1 MGGRFFEF
9 EWDGEGRWGGC
20 LFEVGTN
27 LRLGAYSN
35 KYGILSGDLTDQG
48 VLALKVWGA
57 YFWRGLYMER
67 VIFRVFWPLGL
78 KMRE

>member
-1 MGGRFFEF
+1 MGGK
-9 EWDGEGRWGGC
+9 GRKGGC

-27 LRLGAYSN
+27 NYSRLGAYSN

-57 YFWRGLYMER
+57 YTWRG
-67 VIFRVFWPLGL
+67 
-78 KMRE
+78 